1 MTTLNQVCD
10 PFENVCHLSHHSKP
24 FLEQQHQLFVLGRV
38 GALVVGRD
46 VVVVGQGLFVAL
58 DGDGVLLALEPPV
71 DEVSFFEK
79 VSPIYL

>member
-1 MTTLNQVCD
+1 M
-10 PFENVCHLSHHSKP
+10 
-24 FLEQQHQLFVLGRV
+24 
-38 GALVVGRD
+38 VGRD

-79 VSPIYL
+79 FSPIYL